1 MDYLGTSLDYLGQS
15 LNYLDDVGGTITE
28 RRLIR
33 ARRIWIEEA
42 KERRVGG
49 GTGGRMRNGGRH
61 WETDC
66 FAGPCD
72 LRDY

>member
-1 MDYLGTSLDYLGQS
+1 M
-15 LNYLDDVGGTITE
+15 DDVGGTITE

-42 KERRVGG
+42 
-49 GTGGRMRNGGRH
+49 T
-61 WETDC
+61 ETDEERGQALGDGS
-66 FAGPCD
+66 FAGPYD